1 MKYLLVTADKFP
13 CERVDVKVLLAEE
26 MPARGHE
33 IDWLVQSDPPLA
45 HSTVQPYG
53 MGRAWV
59 GASLGGQSRLAKGV
73 RLVQAF
79 LHDFR
84 IFGLARRN
92 RYDFIL
98 VKDKFV
104 GALLALLAARW
115 TRTKLVYWLAYPFPE
130 AWSYEAR
137 QGLSNHPV
145 VDRLRGWLA
154 RNLLYR
160 VILPRSELTFV
171 QSDEMK
177 RAIAANG
184 IPEERIFP
192 VPMGVRSDLL
202 STQNEARSEAVKS
215 PSVLYLG
222 SMVPLRK
229 LDFIIQAF
237 ARVLQA
243 VPDATLYMVGGE
255 RPEYIDALRAE
266 ARRLGIDDRVTF
278 TPVLPRA
285 EALSWVRAADVCLS
299 PLTPTPIFEVAS
311 STKLVEYMALAKPVV
326 ANHQPDQ
333 TRVIQESGGGLCVPY
348 QVDAFADAVV
358 TLLKNPELAREMGKK
373 GREYVAKHRS
383 YPRIAD
389 GVADMCNRLV
399 GAT

>member
-1 MKYLLVTADKFP
+1 
-13 CERVDVKVLLAEE
+13 
-26 MPARGHE
+26 
-33 IDWLVQSDPPLA
+33 
-45 HSTVQPYG
+45 
-53 MGRAWV
+53 
-59 GASLGGQSRLAKGV
+59 
-73 RLVQAF
+73 
-79 LHDFR
+79 
-84 IFGLARRN
+84 
-92 RYDFIL
+92 

-115 TRTKLVYWLAYPFPE
+115 NRTKLVYWLAYPFPE
-130 AWSYEAR
+130 AWAYEAK
-137 QGLSNHPV
+137 QGLSNHPL
-145 VDRLRGWLA
+145 VDRLRGSLA
-154 RNLLYR
+154 RTLLYR
-160 VILPRSELTFV
+160 VILPRSDLTFV

-177 RAIAANG
+177 RAVAANG
-184 IPEERIFP
+184 IPQERIFP

-222 SMVPLRK
+222 SMVPIRR
-229 LDFIIQAF
+229 LDFLIQAF
-237 ARVLQA
+237 ARVLEA

-255 RPEYIDALRAE
+255 RPEYIEALRSE
-266 ARRLGIDDRVTF
+266 ARRRGIDHRVTF
-278 TPVLPRA
+278 TPLLPRA
-285 EALSWVRAADVCLS
+285 EALRWVRAADVCVS
-299 PLTPTPIFEVAS
+299 PLTPTPILEVAS

-326 ANHQPDQ
+326 GNHQPDQ

-348 QVDAFADAVV
+348 EVDAFADAII